1 MDFKVTFKYN
11 VVKQVMAKSILIAED
26 DKAIV
31 EVVKIILDEAGYTT
45 HTIEEGDSVAKIVKS
60 KKPDLVLLDIWL
72 SGEDGGQ
79 IAKILKGED
88 QTKNTPVIMI
98 SANNETEQI
107 AKDAGADGFL
117 KKPFDINDLLEIVE
131 KHLK

>member
-1 MDFKVTFKYN
+1 
-11 VVKQVMAKSILIAED
+11 MAKSILIAED

-31 EVVKIILDEAGYTT
+31 EVVKIILDEAGYKT
-45 HTIEEGDSVAKIVKS
+45 HTIEDGESVAKIVELKS
-60 KKPDLVLLDIWL
+60 PDLILLDIWL
-72 SGEDGGQ
+72 SGEDGGE
-79 IAKILKGED
+79 IAKTLKGQD
-88 QTKNTPVIMI
+88 KTKKIPVIMI

-117 KKPFDINDLLEIVE
+117 KKPFDINDLLAIVE

>member
-1 MDFKVTFKYN
+1 
-11 VVKQVMAKSILIAED
+11 MAHKILIAED

-45 HTIEEGDSVAKIVKS
+45 STIEDSDSVVKVVEQ
-60 KKPDLVLLDIWL
+60 KKPDLILLDIWL
-72 SGEDGGQ
+72 SGEDGGE
-79 IAKILKGED
+79 IAKILKSQEK
-88 QTKNTPVIMI
+88 TKKIPIIMI

-117 KKPFDINDLLEIVE
+117 KKPFDINDLLNIV
-131 KHLK
+131 KTHLS

>member
-1 MDFKVTFKYN
+1 
-11 VVKQVMAKSILIAED
+11 MAKKILIAED

-31 EVVKIILDEAGYTT
+31 EVVKIILDETGYTT
-45 HTIEEGDSVAKIVKS
+45 LTIKDGESVIKIVKE
-60 KKPDLVLLDIWL
+60 KNPDLILLDIWL
-72 SGEDGGQ
+72 SGEDGGE
-79 IAKILKGED
+79 IAKVLKSKEE
-88 QTKNTPVIMI
+88 TKNTPIIII

-117 KKPFDINDLLEIVE
+117 KKPFDINDLLEIVK